1 MVENMKTEDSRLK
14 KIRYFKGTFIDFLSY
29 IDSRIEQTKSEMRS
43 GEIDRF
49 DSFMEKLK
57 TLH

>member
-1 MVENMKTEDSRLK
+1 MKTEDSRLK